1 MDIKKYSVNH
11 EDGTIEIVVNLK
23 LENYLL
29 MLYKIGAISSDELG
43 ELAVEYL

>member
-23 LENYLL
+23 LEDYLK
-29 MLYKIGAISSDELG
+29 MLYEIGAITSDELG
-43 ELAVEYL
+43 ELAVEHL